1 MVLHRRRSHDSISTM
16 GLPKY
21 DSGDYAMVASMMGQ
35 SMLLTLVNPMTIPG
49 LMECIALIMLSLTK
63 LGR

>member
-16 GLPKY
+16 RLPKY
-21 DSGDYAMVASMMGQ
+21 DSGDYATVASMMGQ

>member
-1 MVLHRRRSHDSISTM
+1 
-16 GLPKY
+16 
-21 DSGDYAMVASMMGQ
+21 MVARMMGQ

-63 LGR
+63 LGHENEGWFVSLYTIAVEID